1 MFVVALA
8 LCAGI
13 ATVHLLPALL
23 PVPVL
28 AAAALLAA
36 WAVRRHAALAA
47 YCLGVIHATWFAAQL
62 LGSGWPCA
70 RDREEIT
77 AVGVIAAP
85 AVERAGRTDFDL
97 AVRESSAQRPLP
109 GLLRLSWYEA
119 PTQPRP
125 GQLWRLTLRLR
136 CRQGLAN
143 PGAMDRELDLLRQR
157 VVGTGYVVAKA
168 PAELLRDE
176 GSAQPVERLRARI
189 AERIAAS
196 LPAGP
201 SVSVLQGLSVGL
213 RGNVPDELWEA
224 FAATGVAH
232 LMAISGLHVTGCAL
246 FVLWLLRLCWKW
258 PPVGCLRSRIAT
270 EIAVVLAV
278 TAGYVLLAGASLPAL
293 RTLAMV
299 VLVAIQR
306 LLRRA
311 LPLHLTLALAAALL
325 CAADPLAVTSAGFW
339 LSFVATAA
347 LLLIVD
353 AGSGWR
359 ARLVAFARAQAA
371 VTALLTPV
379 LAAVFGRV
387 SLLSPLV
394 NALAIPAFSLL
405 VLPMVLFGTVLEL
418 AAIDGSAPVWRS
430 LAALL
435 DSAWPWLLVITQWPF
450 TTWAPPAQPMLLIA
464 GVGLATLAALLL
476 PLQGLRIAA
485 TVLLLAIMTGTAARP
500 AAGAWTLTV
509 VDVGQGLAAV
519 VETRRHVLVFDTGP
533 QWRGGGTAARVSLLP
548 YLRARGIRR
557 IDRLIVSHQDLDHA
571 GGLALLRRS
580 LAIAH
585 TTGAT
590 TGTGATPGAECRRGE
605 RWRWDGIEFRVL
617 HPPPGFEGSDN
628 DRSCAL
634 MVSGSG
640 GRALLLADPESAG
653 EEALVSQ
660 GLKADVVL
668 LPHHGSGS
676 SSGPDLVR
684 AVTARLGIAS
694 AGFGNN
700 WDMPA
705 AEVVARWRAAGT
717 TVLSTAASGAVTV
730 RFAPGRQPIAVQ
742 TERGGSRRWWRRPA
756 GD

>member
-23 PVPVL
+23 PAPVL
-28 AAAALLAA
+28 AAALLLAA

-47 YCLGVIHATWFAAQL
+47 YCLGVVYATWFAAQL
-62 LGSGWPCA
+62 LGNGWPCA

-77 AVGVIAAP
+77 VVGVIAAP

-143 PGAMDRELDLLRQR
+143 PGSMDRELDLLRQR

-176 GSAQPVERLRARI
+176 GLAQPIERLRARI
-189 AERIAAS
+189 AQRIAAS

-258 PPVGCLRSRIAT
+258 PPVGSLRGRIAA

-347 LLLIVD
+347 LLLILD

-359 ARLVAFARAQAA
+359 ARVVTFVRAQAA

-387 SLLSPLV
+387 SLVSPLV

-405 VLPMVLFGTVLEL
+405 VLPMVLFGTVLDL
-418 AAIDGSAPVWRS
+418 AAFDSSAPVWRS

-435 DSAWPWLLVITQWPF
+435 DGAWPWLLVIAQWPF
-450 TTWAPPAQPMLLIA
+450 TAWAPPAQPMLLIA
-464 GVGLATLAALLL
+464 GAGLTTLAALLL
-476 PLQGLRIAA
+476 PLRGLRTAA
-485 TVLLLAIMTGTAARP
+485 AVLLLAITTGAAVRP

-519 VETRRHVLVFDTGP
+519 VETRRHLLVFDTGP

-571 GGLALLRRS
+571 GGVALLRRS

-590 TGTGATPGAECRRGE
+590 TGTDATPSADCRRGE

-640 GRALLLADPESAG
+640 GRALLLADLESAG

-660 GLKADVVL
+660 ALRADVVL
-668 LPHHGSGS
+668 LPHHGSRS

-684 AVTARLGIAS
+684 AVAPRLGVAS

-700 WDMPA
+700 WGMPA

-717 TVLSTAASGAVTV
+717 TVLSTATSGAVTV
-730 RFAPGRQPIAVQ
+730 RFAPGRQPIEVQ
-742 TERGGSRRWWRRPA
+742 TERGGSRRWWRRPP